1 MHTPPELF
9 FRHVLS
15 LTAVPVLQ
23 QLLTGLIELRTTRTH
38 EWLGICDNLQYKVVS
53 NTDSSRVLNS
63 AFQAWPKFSGTVMY
77 PVPSE
82 VTSVLHPTTI
92 FNAHKR
98 ANKSMWDV
106 NTTYGALRHELLEF
120 IITSIEVELA
130 LRTSA
135 TATNSQD

>member
-1 MHTPPELF
+1 MHTSPELF
-9 FRHVLS
+9 FHHVLS
-15 LTAVPVLQ
+15 STAVPVLQ

-53 NTDSSRVLNS
+53 NTDSSRVLDS
-63 AFQAWPKFSGTVMY
+63 AFQAWPKFSGTILF
-77 PVPSE
+77 PVPSGG
-82 VTSVLHPTTI
+82 TSILHPATT
-92 FNAHKR
+92 FNAHKC
-98 ANKSMWDV
+98 ANRSMWDV

-120 IITSIEVELA
+120 IITSIEAELA